1 MSVLVQQSKKTETKT
16 IADEN
21 DYVVHDDNN
30 RLGANIKIETM
41 STPND
46 YTSDE
51 ILDKKKKRSDEST
64 KVEDPNTDTIEHD
77 LISAVDAKLSLSATS
92 SASSDQHVLL
102 CDAGYGLP
110 REARPRKEKILAI
123 ARQMVNFLEWQQQQ
137 QAASSG
143 QQLAKIQVVGCN
155 DEAMCKALQERTQ
168 ELLGTSALPTHVTFT
183 CDALDTVC
191 NETEEAVYLSPDA
204 PESMDPAQTPPNIV
218 IVGLLIDRR
227 VQPNR
232 SQERAIKLNLKS
244 KRWPLEQCF
253 AKVDRN
259 EPLNV
264 DTILEG
270 TQQWWWNCR
279 ENSGVLG
286 KERFIQA
293 SADALKRHARR
304 HPARPMHISTDPT

>member
-1 MSVLVQQSKKTETKT
+1 MITP
-16 IADEN
+16 D
-21 DYVVHDDNN
+21 DYASD
-30 RLGANIKIETM
+30 KIF
-41 STPND
+41 
-46 YTSDE
+46 
-51 ILDKKKKRSDEST
+51 DKEKNRSDEST
-64 KVEDPNTDTIEHD
+64 KAEDPDTDDTTEHN
-77 LISAVDAKLSLSATS
+77 LVSALDAKLFLSATS
-92 SASSDQHVLL
+92 SAISNQHVLL

-137 QAASSG
+137 VASSG

-155 DEAMCKALQERTQ
+155 DKATCKALQERTQ
-168 ELLGTSALPTHVTFT
+168 ELLGASALPSHVTFT

-204 PESMDPAQTPPNIV
+204 PESMDPAKTPPNVV

-227 VQPNR
+227 IQPNR
-232 SQERAIKLNLKS
+232 SQERATKLNMKS

-253 AKVDRN
+253 ANIDRN

-270 TQQWWWNCR
+270 MQQWWWNSA
-279 ENSGVLG
+279 ENTGVLG

-293 SADALKRHARR
+293 SSDALERHARR
-304 HPARPMHISTDPT
+304 HPSRPMHLSTD

>member
-1 MSVLVQQSKKTETKT
+1 MGE
-16 IADEN
+16 
-21 DYVVHDDNN
+21 DNN
-30 RLGANIKIETM
+30 RFDGDDITIQTM
-41 STPND
+41 STPID
-46 YTSDE
+46 FASDK
-51 ILDKKKKRSDEST
+51 ILDKEENRNDESS
-64 KVEDPNTDTIEHD
+64 KVEDPKTDTIEHD
-77 LISAVDAKLSLSATS
+77 LISAVNAKLSLSATS
-92 SASSDQHVLL
+92 SAISDQQVLL

-110 REARPRKEKILAI
+110 RETRPRKEKILAI

-137 QAASSG
+137 QAASPG

-155 DEAMCKALQERTQ
+155 DEAMRKALKERTK

-183 CDALDTVC
+183 CDALYEVC
-191 NETEEAVYLSPDA
+191 NEMEEAVYLSPDA
-204 PESMDPAQTPPNIV
+204 PESMDPAQTPPNVV

-232 SQERAIKLNLKS
+232 SQERATKLNMKS

-253 AKVDRN
+253 AKIDRN

-270 TQQWWWNCR
+270 MQQWWWNCA

-286 KERFIQA
+286 KERFIEA
-293 SADALKRHARR
+293 SADALERHARR
-304 HPARPMHISTDPT
+304 HPSRPMHISTDPT

>member
-1 MSVLVQQSKKTETKT
+1 
-16 IADEN
+16 
-21 DYVVHDDNN
+21 
-30 RLGANIKIETM
+30 
-41 STPND
+41 
-46 YTSDE
+46 
-51 ILDKKKKRSDEST
+51 
-64 KVEDPNTDTIEHD
+64 
-77 LISAVDAKLSLSATS
+77 LSATS
-92 SASSDQHVLL
+92 SANFDHHVLL

-123 ARQMVNFLEWQQQQ
+123 ARQMVNFLEWQQQ
-137 QAASSG
+137 AASSA
-143 QQLAKIQVVGCN
+143 QQFAKIQVVGCN
-155 DEAMCKALQERTQ
+155 DEETCKVLQERTQ

-191 NETEEAVYLSPDA
+191 NESEEAVYLSPDA
-204 PESMDPAQTPPNIV
+204 PESMDPVQTPPNVV

-232 SQERAIKLNLKS
+232 SQERASKLNIKS

-270 TQQWWWNCR
+270 MQQWWWNCA

-286 KERFIQA
+286 KERFIEA
-293 SADALKRHARR
+293 SADALERHARR

>member
-1 MSVLVQQSKKTETKT
+1 
-16 IADEN
+16 
-21 DYVVHDDNN
+21 
-30 RLGANIKIETM
+30 M
-41 STPND
+41 STSTD
-46 YTSDE
+46 
-51 ILDKKKKRSDEST
+51 ILDKEKNRSDEST
-64 KVEDPNTDTIEHD
+64 TAEDDTTEQD
-77 LISAVDAKLSLSATS
+77 LVSAVDAKLSLSATS
-92 SASSDQHVLL
+92 SASSDHHVLL

-123 ARQMVNFLEWQQQQ
+123 ARQMVNFLDWQQ

-143 QQLAKIQVVGCN
+143 QQFAKIQVVGCN
-155 DEAMCKALQERTQ
+155 DEATCKALQERTQ

-191 NETEEAVYLSPDA
+191 NESEEAVYLSPDA
-204 PESMDPAQTPPNIV
+204 AESMDPAQTPPNVV

-232 SQERAIKLNLKS
+232 SQERATKLNIKS

-253 AKVDRN
+253 AKVDQN

-270 TQQWWWNCR
+270 MQQWWWNCV
-279 ENSGVLG
+279 ENSDVSG

-293 SADALKRHARR
+293 SADALERHARR